1 MSDSKIPPEILAQM
15 IADAVWLKADFFR
28 HFAVFTAREVANLSG
43 QSLDEAERVLDTWR
57 AARKVLS
64 ITRDGIEVFPSFQF
78 GGDGQPLPVVGQVL
92 ELFSKVP
99 SRVDWDN
106 AIWFV
111 AANGWLGGRMPY
123 ELLTNAPQK
132 VKHAAEQEVLPDIE

>member
-15 IADAVWLKADFFR
+15 IADAAWLKADFFQ
-28 HFAVFTAREVANLSG
+28 HFAVLTAPEIAKLSG
-43 QSLDEAERVLDTWR
+43 HSVNEAERVLDTWR

-64 ITRDGIEVFPSFQF
+64 IMRDGVEVFPSFQF
-78 GGDGQPLPVVGQVL
+78 RRDGLPLPIVGQVL

-111 AANGWLGGRMPY
+111 AA
-123 ELLTNAPQK
+123 
-132 VKHAAEQEVLPDIE
+132 